1 MSSAG
6 MCTGTG
12 TWLCECNS
20 CGSSSTEPLLPPGD
34 CGHGYPATVPFL
46 GGQKPQPGHQPAL
59 PAPACPCGVWQSR
72 VNCSIWGKAVGYLV
86 PFATLGAGSSPTVP
100 TCPSKVPALPPTLS
114 QPDVSSPPLLSLS
127 LCPGISWCP
136 AMGPSAALMCVG
148 AADPVQVPG
157 ARQRLGHIRAPGPLQ
172 SFLEVQAHHR
182 ALGTEGH
189 RGCFAL
195 LFPPPLP
202 KLLIVSMGAHLGAPW
217 AQQTLIAPQQSLGHE

>member
-157 ARQRLGHIRAPGPLQ
+157 RGLATSGHLGHCRASRRCRHITGLWGQ
-172 SFLEVQAHHR
+172 KDTGD
-182 ALGTEGH
+182 ALPS
-189 RGCFAL
+189 CS
-195 LFPPPLP
+195 P
-202 KLLIVSMGAHLGAPW
+202 HLSP
-217 AQQTLIAPQQSLGHE
+217 SCS